1 MNSYLSKYFHSA
13 ASSAISSIAESVA
26 YRYWN
31 TFSISGKLL
40 FISMSRLSPQQF
52 DNNGQYVFFTR
63 TTDRWCWWWSRES
76 LEPISFSATS
86 RSIPQTRPSASLG
99 CQRSPWAEPVYW
111 LVTNIIPFKGD
122 TFSQGCHISRA
133 QSGVLPSLS
142 SAIQLLILKFITY
155 GIEWVSH
162 HVWYST
168 KDKRFPDFIRIFV
181 SYVPLI
187 DNTARVSLENLRI
200 IVLSLPDLV
209 LGCTGL

>member
-1 MNSYLSKYFHSA
+1 MLILKHLF
-13 ASSAISSIAESVA
+13 
-26 YRYWN
+26 
-31 TFSISGKLL
+31 FMSGKLL

-63 TTDRWCWWWSRES
+63 TTDRWCLWLSRES